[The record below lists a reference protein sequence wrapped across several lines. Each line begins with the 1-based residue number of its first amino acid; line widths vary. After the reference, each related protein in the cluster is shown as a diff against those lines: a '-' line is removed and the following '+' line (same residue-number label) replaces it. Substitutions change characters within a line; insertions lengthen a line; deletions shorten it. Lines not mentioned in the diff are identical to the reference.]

1 MKKTLLLVLLLLGI
15 SAVVKAQVNINLYE
29 QFNGRYDFT
38 FVGNTLNTEE
48 NGVTGPCTILTQSS
62 ANLSLNNGDRIL
74 KAYLYWAGSG
84 TGDFDIKVN
93 GANVTSQRNFAAVYT
108 ANEQDC
114 TGCPIY
120 THNYD
125 FFSAYA
131 DITSIVQAQ
140 GSGSYTISDLDL
152 TGIINTNTTEI
163 NFYCRR
169 GLNFGGWA
177 IAIVVENDNLP
188 LNQLNLYDGLQYVPS
203 AINVSLPSLN
213 VIDNEGAKIGFLAWE
228 GDAEIRVNETL
239 RINGNILSNPP
250 LNPDNNAFNGT
261 NSVTRSDTLYN
272 MDLDIYE
279 IQNYIRVGDATAD
292 ISLTSGQD
300 FVMVNAIMTKLNSQL
315 PDATITVE
323 NIDKQCNSRSMNVHY
338 TVHNVNSTD
347 VLPAGTQV
355 GVYVNGTLLT
365 TFSTTV
371 ALPIGGSTSG
381 IITLTIP
388 AAYGEEFELL
398 FVVDYNFA
406 QNETDET
413 NNSLNLNENLWYQA
427 NVIPGNIT
435 ACETAP
441 GSQQGLFDFSAY
453 TESLK
458 DDPTDVV
465 TFYTSMDDAR
475 APRNA
480 IGNITSYPSGP
491 GVTTIYVRVE
501 DAYGCIGYGSFQLFV
516 DDCLYP
522 DAVIRADNIAQT
534 CGSRSITLTYTV
546 SNPNGR
552 DVLPAGTP
560 IGFYANSVLLGTA
573 VTSVELPVDG
583 STTATITL
591 NIPVGIPLDFT
602 LILRVDN
609 GNTVQELI
617 ETNNSFTLPVSLWVA
632 PALPASIPN
641 ITGCETG
648 NGTNI
653 GVFDFSQYE
662 VSLKDEP
669 TDVVK
674 FYTSQLD
681 AEAGGNNN
689 IQDPS
694 AYTSNGT
701 NPQQIY
707 VRLTDVNGCYTI
719 GTFSLN
725 AIDCLFPDGVIA
737 INGLVQSCDSRDVVV
752 QYTVSNPNSFD
763 ILPAG
768 TSIAIYANATLLTT
782 TQTTVDIAIN
792 ASVTQTINL
801 SIPLNFGLDV
811 QLEFII
817 DDNGT
822 GIGSVQETIETN
834 NNSNIFPLRLWVS
847 PILQQPAD
855 VEACETFNGSGV
867 GSFNFSAYL
876 QSLKNNTTDTITFH
890 PTQADADNGT
900 AAIDTPGAYVV
911 APGTQVFVRLQDE
924 HGCYDIK
931 MFTLTII
938 DCYFPDG
945 TVVVEDVYKQCNSRI
960 IHVHYTVN
968 NFNATDLLPAGTP
981 VSIYVNGVFLDY
993 TETLE
998 NIAIGGSESNYITLT
1013 IPVGV
1018 PLDFNLTFVV
1028 DDTGDGTGTVVE
1040 TDETNNGNTLP
1051 TFLVLSPVIT
1061 QPDDIILCDQGFGIA
1076 TFDFSAY
1083 AESLKNYPT
1092 EAVSFYFSQQAAD
1105 QDIDRIYN
1113 TSLFTTTQNP
1123 QRIYV
1128 RLDNGTCHTTA
1139 SFLLRTKKCAP
1150 ITYNYVT
1157 PNGDGY
1163 NDTFFVEGL
1172 RNIFMNFK
1180 MSIYNR
1186 WGNLVWTGNHSQ
1198 PDWDAIATEDKVGSQ
1213 DTTVPN
1219 STYYFVLE
1227 LNDPDFPKPI
1237 TGWVY
1242 VTM

>member
-1 MKKTLLLVLLLLGI
+1 MKKTLLLVLFLLGF
-15 SAVVKAQVNINLYE
+15 SFAGKAQVNINLYE

-62 ANLSLNNGDRIL
+62 ANLSLNEGDTVL

-84 TGDFDIKVN
+84 TGDLNIKVN
-93 GANVTSQRNFAAVYT
+93 GTDVTAGRNFAAVYT
-108 ANEQDC
+108 SNEQDC
-114 TGCPIY
+114 VGCPIY
-120 THNYD
+120 THDYD

-131 DITSIVQAQ
+131 DITSLVQAR
-140 GSGSYTISDLDL
+140 GSGTYTISDLDL
-152 TGIINTNTTEI
+152 TNVINTNGTGI
-163 NFYCRR
+163 NYYCRR

-177 IAIVVENDNLP
+177 IVVVVQNENLP
-188 LNQLNLYDGLQYVPS
+188 LNQLNLYDGLQYVPRS
-203 AINVSLPSLN
+203 INIELPSLN

-228 GDAEIRVNETL
+228 GDAGIWVEETL
-239 RINGNILSNPP
+239 KINNNTLSNPP
-250 LNPDNNAFNGT
+250 LNPSNNAFNGT
-261 NSVTRSDTLYN
+261 NSVTRSNTLYN
-272 MDLDIYE
+272 MDLDIYD
-279 IQNYIRVGDATAD
+279 IQNYIDIGDDSAD

-315 PDATITVE
+315 PDATITVD
-323 NIDKQCNSRSMNVHY
+323 NIDKQCNSRSMAVHY
-338 TVHNVNSTD
+338 TVHNTNSTD
-347 VLPAGTQV
+347 VLPAGVQV
-355 GVYVNGTLLT
+355 GVYINGRLFT

-381 IITLTIP
+381 IITLNIP

-413 NNSLNLNENLWYQA
+413 NNSYNLNETLWFQA
-427 NVIPGNIT
+427 NVTPGNIS

-453 TESLK
+453 AESLK

-465 TFYTSMDDAR
+465 TFYTSMADAQV
-475 APRNA
+475 PQNA
-480 IGNITSYPSGP
+480 IGNITAYPSGP
-491 GVTTIYVRVE
+491 AVSTIYVRVE
-501 DAYGCIGYGSFQLFV
+501 DANGCIGYGSFQLIV

-522 DAVIRADNIAQT
+522 DAVIRADNLAQT
-534 CGSRSITLTYTV
+534 CGGRSITLNYTV
-546 SNPNGR
+546 SNPDGR

-560 IGFYANSVLLGTA
+560 IGFYANNVLVGSA
-573 VTSVELPVDG
+573 VTGVELPIDG

-591 NIPVGIPLDFT
+591 NIPVGVPLDFT

-609 GNTVQELI
+609 GNTVQEII

-632 PALPASIPN
+632 PALPTVIPN
-641 ITGCETG
+641 LTECETG
-648 NGTNI
+648 NSTNI
-653 GVFDFSQYE
+653 GIFDFSQYE
-662 VSLKDEP
+662 TSLKDEP
-669 TDVVK
+669 TDTVR
-674 FYTSQLD
+674 FYTTQQD
-681 AEAGGNNN
+681 AETGGNNN
-689 IQDPS
+689 IQDPA

-701 NPQQIY
+701 NPQLIY

-719 GTFSLN
+719 GTFSLI

-737 INGLVQSCDSRDVVV
+737 INGLVQSCDSRDIVV

-782 TQTTVDIAIN
+782 TQTSADIAIN
-792 ASVTQTINL
+792 ASVTQTISL
-801 SIPLNFGLDV
+801 SIPLSFGLDV

-822 GIGSVQETIETN
+822 SIGSVQETIETN
-834 NNSNIFPLRLWVS
+834 NNSNIFLLHLWVS
-847 PILQQPAD
+847 PILRQPAD

-876 QSLKNNTTDTITFH
+876 QSLKNNPNDTITFH

-900 AAIDTPGAYVV
+900 TAIDTPAAYVV

-924 HGCYDIK
+924 HGCYDTK
-931 MFTLTII
+931 VFTLNII

-945 TVVVEDVYKQCNSRI
+945 TVVIEDVYKQCNSRI
-960 IHVHYTVN
+960 IHVHYDVN

-981 VSIYVNGVFLDY
+981 ISIYVNGEFLDY
-993 TETLE
+993 TETIE
-998 NIAIGGSESNYITLT
+998 DIAIGGSESNFITLT

-1028 DDTGDGTGTVVE
+1028 DDSGDGTGTVVE
-1040 TDETNNGNTLP
+1040 IDETNNSNTLP

-1061 QPDDIILCDQGFGIA
+1061 QPDDIVLCDQGFGNA

-1092 EAVSFYFSQQAAD
+1092 ETVAFYTTQQTAD

-1113 TSLFTTTQNP
+1113 TSLFKTTENP

-1150 ITYNYVT
+1150 VTYNYVT

-1172 RNIFMNFK
+1172 RNIFLNFK

-1186 WGNLVWTGNHSQ
+1186 WGNLIWTGNHSQ
-1198 PDWDAIATEDKVGSQ
+1198 ADWDAISNEEKVGTEG
-1213 DTTVPN
+1213 TTVPN

-1242 VTM
+1242 VTK